1 MSKKIFIYVL
11 GFVII
16 YLTYINVKVLY
27 FNIKY
32 SFEINK
38 IKKELVKEKTLQDD
52 LRDKIKDTKKE
63 SYIEEK
69 ARTVLGLVKKGEV
82 AYQIINKKKGDRN

>member
-1 MSKKIFIYVL
+1 LSKKIFIYVL

>member
-1 MSKKIFIYVL
+1 MRKKIFIYVL

-32 SFEINK
+32 SFEINR
-38 IKKELVKEKTLQDD
+38 IKKEIVKEKVLQDD
-52 LRDKIKDTKKE
+52 LKDKIKDTKKE

-69 ARTVLGLVKKGEV
+69 ARTILGLVKKGEV
-82 AYQIINKKKGDRN
+82 AYQIINKKGDRD